1 MSYICRKFNH
11 LNILNMGLLLNCP
24 VGAELADIPVDECP
38 SSLGQVQKV
47 IFQRIYSGAG
57 TKNTF
62 LAATADPK
70 LKASLTAVLSAA
82 NGTKVVPSP
91 YLNAP
96 TTEAG
101 AAKTYGGGNETLGGV
116 EIIIGRE
123 PTSFTANILRVA
135 QKTISALKSY
145 MSENVG
151 VYLVDEYG
159 RIACLADNVTTPTA
173 YYPIPISSLF
183 VGDKSLGGLEA
194 PDMNVISWKFFP
206 NWSDNLVFVTP
217 TDFNA
222 LSDLVN
228 P

>member
-1 MSYICRKFNH
+1 MS
-11 LNILNMGLLLNCP
+11 LLCNCP
-24 VGAELADIPVDECP
+24 VGPTLTDIPVDLCP

-47 IFQRIYSGAG
+47 NFQRIYSSAG
-57 TKNTF
+57 TKNSF
-62 LAATADPK
+62 VAATADPK
-70 LKASLTAVLSAA
+70 LKASWTAVLSAKD
-82 NGTKVVPSP
+82 GTKVVPSP

-101 AAKTYGGGNETLGGV
+101 AARTYGGGNETLGGV

-135 QKTISALKSY
+135 QNTISALKSY
-145 MSENVG
+145 MCENVG
-151 VYLVDEYG
+151 VYLVDEFG

-173 YYPIPISSLF
+173 YYPIPIYSLF

-206 NWSDNLVFVTP
+206 NWSDNLVIITP

-222 LSDLVN
+222 LTDLVN

>member
-1 MSYICRKFNH
+1 
-11 LNILNMGLLLNCP
+11 MGFLLNCP
-24 VGAELADIPVDECP
+24 VGAALANIPVDECP
-38 SSLGQVQKV
+38 SALGQVQKV
-47 IFQRIYSGAG
+47 LFQRIYSDAG
-57 TKNTF
+57 KKNSF
-62 LAATADPK
+62 AVATANPN
-70 LKASLTAVLSAA
+70 LKASWTAVLSAA

-101 AAKTYGGGNETLGGV
+101 AARTYGGGNETLGGV

-135 QKTISALKSY
+135 QKTIIALKSY

-159 RIACLADNVTTPTA
+159 RIACLADKVTTPTA

-206 NWSDNLVFVTP
+206 NWSDNLVFITP